1 MFTGL
6 VESLGKVASI
16 EMATDS
22 AVITFES
29 VPFADQL
36 QVGDSVSVNGTCL
49 TVTKSDSKSFSVDVM
64 TQTLK
69 LTSLQNLQKGD
80 AVNLERAALVSSR
93 LGGHIVQGH
102 IDGTGSITKLAP
114 GEKWLQMDIQFP
126 SELMKY
132 VVSQGSICID
142 GVSLT
147 VGSVADDANQIT
159 VWLIPE
165 TLAKTNLSAKKFG
178 DLVNIEVDVLAKYV
192 ERLTKRDNQNGQN
205 SKKHCRSG

>member
-1 MFTGL
+1 MFTGIVQEVGA
-6 VESLGKVASI
+6 VEEV
-16 EMATDS
+16 
-22 AVITFES
+22 
-29 VPFADQL
+29 VPVENGARIIIRMPAL
-36 QVGDSVSVNGTCL
+36 APEVGMGDSVSVNGTCL
-49 TVTKSDSKSFSVDVM
+49 TVTKFDSKSFSVDVM

-80 AVNLERAALVSSR
+80 SVNLERAALVSSR

-102 IDGTGSITKLAP
+102 IDGTGSIANLAA

-132 VVSQGSICID
+132 VVPQGSICID

-147 VGSVADDANQIT
+147 VGSVADDLNQIT

-165 TLAKTNLSAKKFG
+165 TLAKTNLSAKKTG

-192 ERLTKRDNQNGQN
+192 ERLTKRDNQNG
-205 SKKHCRSG
+205 

>member
-6 VESLGKVASI
+6 VESLGKVSSI
-16 EMATDS
+16 AIATDS
-22 AVITFES
+22 AVITFDS

-36 QVGDSVSVNGTCL
+36 NIGDSVSVNGTCL
-49 TVTKSDSKSFSVDVM
+49 TVTKLGKESFSVDVM

-69 LTSLQNLQKGD
+69 LTSLQNLEKSD
-80 AVNLERAALVSSR
+80 VVNLERAALVRSR

-102 IDGTGSITKLAP
+102 IDGTGSIAQLAP

-126 SELMKY
+126 SDLMKY
-132 VVSQGSICID
+132 VVPQGSICID

-147 VGSVADDANQIT
+147 VGSVSDDLNQIT

-165 TLAKTNLSAKKFG
+165 TLGKTNLSVKKPG

-192 ERLTKRDNQNGQN
+192 ERLTKRDNSNG
-205 SKKHCRSG
+205 

>member
-6 VESLGKVASI
+6 VESLGKVSSI

-22 AVITFES
+22 AVISFES

-36 QVGDSVSVNGTCL
+36 NIGDSVSVNGACL
-49 TVTKSDSKSFSVDVM
+49 TVTKLSSDSFSVDVM

-69 LTSLQNLQKGD
+69 LTSLQNLEKGD

-102 IDGTGSITKLAP
+102 IDGTGSITLLAP

-126 SELMKY
+126 GELMKY
-132 VVSQGSICID
+132 VVPQGSICLD

-147 VGSVADDANQIT
+147 VGSVADDLNQIT

-165 TLAKTNLSAKKFG
+165 TLAKTNLSVKEPG

-192 ERLTKRDNQNGQN
+192 ERLTKKGNQNG
-205 SKKHCRSG
+205 

>member
-6 VESLGKVASI
+6 VEGLGKVASI
-16 EMATDS
+16 EMAADS

-36 QVGDSVSVNGTCL
+36 NIGDSVSVNGTCL
-49 TVTKSDSKSFSVDVM
+49 TVTKFDSNSFSVDVM

-69 LTSLQNLQKGD
+69 LTSLQNLERGD

-102 IDGTGSITKLAP
+102 IDGTGSIALLAS

-132 VVSQGSICID
+132 VVPQGSICID

-147 VGSVADDANQIT
+147 VGSVADDLNQIT

-165 TLAKTNLSAKKFG
+165 TLAKTNLSAKRPG

-192 ERLTKRDNQNGQN
+192 ERLTKRDN
-205 SKKHCRSG
+205 

>member
-6 VESLGKVASI
+6 VEALGKVSSV
-16 EMATDS
+16 EKGVES
-22 AVITFES
+22 AVFTFGS

-49 TVTKSDSKSFSVDVM
+49 TVINHDGNSFSVDVM

-69 LTSLQNLQKGD
+69 LTSLQTLQTGD
-80 AVNLERAALVSSR
+80 GVNLERAALVSSR

-102 IDGTGSITKLAP
+102 IDGTGSIALLQP

-126 SELMKY
+126 TELMKY
-132 VVSQGSICID
+132 VVPQGSICID

-147 VGSVADDANQIT
+147 VGSVSDNLNQIT

-165 TLAKTNLSAKKFG
+165 TLAKTNLSAKNLG

-192 ERLTKRDNQNGQN
+192 ERLTKRDN
-205 SKKHCRSG
+205 

>member
-6 VESLGKVASI
+6 VEALGKVSSVEKSA
-16 EMATDS
+16 ES
-22 AVITFES
+22 AVFTFDS

-49 TVTKSDSKSFSVDVM
+49 TVINNDGDSFSVDVM

-69 LTSLQNLQKGD
+69 LTSLQTLQTGD

-102 IDGTGSITKLAP
+102 IDGTGSIALLQP

-126 SELMKY
+126 AELMKY
-132 VVSQGSICID
+132 VVPQGSICID

-147 VGSVADDANQIT
+147 VGSVNDDLNLIT

-165 TLAKTNLSAKKFG
+165 TLAKTNLSAKNLG

-192 ERLTKRDNQNGQN
+192 ERLTKRDN
-205 SKKHCRSG
+205 

>member
-16 EMATDS
+16 DLATDS
-22 AVITFES
+22 AVFTFDS

-36 QVGDSVSVNGTCL
+36 SIGDSVSVNGTCL
-49 TVTKSDSKSFSVDVM
+49 TVIKLDGDTFSVDVM

-69 LTSLQNLQKGD
+69 LTSLQNLQVGD

-102 IDGTGSITKLAP
+102 IDGTGSIARLNP

-126 SELMKY
+126 QELMRY
-132 VVSQGSICID
+132 VVPQGSICID

-147 VGSVADDANQIT
+147 VGSVADEVNQIT

-165 TLAKTNLSAKKFG
+165 TLAKTNLSAKQIG

-192 ERLTKRDNQNGQN
+192 ERLTKRDNQNG
-205 SKKHCRSG
+205 

>member
-6 VESLGKVASI
+6 VESLGKVSSI

-22 AVITFES
+22 AVITFDS
-29 VPFADQL
+29 VQFADQL

-49 TVTKSDSKSFSVDVM
+49 TVTKFDSNSFSVDVM

-69 LTSLQNLQKGD
+69 LTSLQNLEKGD

-102 IDGTGSITKLAP
+102 IDGTGSIAKLAL

-132 VVSQGSICID
+132 VVPQGSICID

-147 VGSVADDANQIT
+147 VGSVADDLNQIT

-165 TLAKTNLSAKKFG
+165 TLAKTNLSAKKVG

-192 ERLTKRDNQNGQN
+192 ERLTKRDNQNG
-205 SKKHCRSG
+205 

>member
-6 VESLGKVASI
+6 VESIGRVASI
-16 EMATDS
+16 DMATDS
-22 AVITFES
+22 AVFTFES
-29 VPFADQL
+29 VPFADSL
-36 QVGDSVSVNGTCL
+36 SIGDSVSVNGTCL
-49 TVTKSDSKSFSVDVM
+49 TVTKFDSNSFSVDVM

-69 LTSLQNLQKGD
+69 LTSLQNLGKGD
-80 AVNLERAALVSSR
+80 PVNLERAALVNSR

-102 IDGTGSITKLAP
+102 VDGTGSIALLSP

-126 SELMKY
+126 AELMKY
-132 VVSQGSICID
+132 VVPQGSICID

-147 VGSVADDANQIT
+147 VGSVQDELDQIT

-165 TLAKTNLSAKKFG
+165 TLAKTNLSVKKPG

-192 ERLTKRDNQNGQN
+192 ERLTKRDNYHG
-205 SKKHCRSG
+205 

>member
-49 TVTKSDSKSFSVDVM
+49 TVTKFDSKSFSVDVM

-80 AVNLERAALVSSR
+80 AVNLERAVLVSSR

-192 ERLTKRDNQNGQN
+192 ERLTKRDNQNG
-205 SKKHCRSG
+205 

>member
-6 VESLGKVASI
+6 VESLGKVANI

-22 AVITFES
+22 AVITFDS
-29 VPFADQL
+29 VPFAEQL
-36 QVGDSVSVNGTCL
+36 NIGDSVSVNGACL
-49 TVTKSDSKSFSVDVM
+49 TVTKLGSDTFSVDVM

-69 LTSLQNLQKGD
+69 LTSLQNLEKGD

-102 IDGTGSITKLAP
+102 IDGTGSITLLAP

-126 SELMKY
+126 GELMKY
-132 VVSQGSICID
+132 VVPQGSICLD

-147 VGSVADDANQIT
+147 VGSVADEVNQIT

-165 TLAKTNLSAKKFG
+165 TLAKTNLSVKEPG

-192 ERLTKRDNQNGQN
+192 ERLTKRDNENG
-205 SKKHCRSG
+205 

>member
-49 TVTKSDSKSFSVDVM
+49 TVTKFDSKSFSVDVM

-126 SELMKY
+126 SDLMKY
-132 VVSQGSICID
+132 VVPQGSICID

-147 VGSVADDANQIT
+147 VGSVSDDLNQIT

-165 TLAKTNLSAKKFG
+165 TLAKTNLSAKKTG

-192 ERLTKRDNQNGQN
+192 ERLTKRD
-205 SKKHCRSG
+205 K